1 MNPFNLKNKTILIT
15 GASSGIGKA
24 CAIAC
29 DELGA
34 SLVLMGRDL
43 RRLKITRDSLNG
55 TNHST
60 IDVDLTKSD
69 ELKTKINNFLK
80 TAKPIDGIINSA
92 GVSTTYPFKILKPPK
107 INEVLDI
114 NVTSNFYLT
123 KLLLGKLNKNGA
135 SIIFMSSVMA
145 SHGEKGKTIYSMS
158 KGAISSGAR
167 SLAIELADRNFRV
180 NTIAPGIVITPMNK
194 NSKYMKD
201 KKYYKET
208 LNQYPLGFG
217 SPDDVANLCV
227 FLMSDASKWITGT
240 EIIID
245 GGFSAK

>member
-15 GASSGIGKA
+15 GASSGIVKA

-92 GVSTTYPFKILKPPK
+92 GVSTTYPFKILKPRK
-107 INEVLDI
+107 
-114 NVTSNFYLT
+114 
-123 KLLLGKLNKNGA
+123 
-135 SIIFMSSVMA
+135 
-145 SHGEKGKTIYSMS
+145 
-158 KGAISSGAR
+158 
-167 SLAIELADRNFRV
+167 
-180 NTIAPGIVITPMNK
+180 
-194 NSKYMKD
+194 
-201 KKYYKET
+201 
-208 LNQYPLGFG
+208 
-217 SPDDVANLCV
+217 
-227 FLMSDASKWITGT
+227 
-240 EIIID
+240 
-245 GGFSAK
+245 